1 MAESIQI
8 VAFEGGELRPL
19 GAEVVPGEAVL
30 ALPLSRLV
38 VKMVRVS
45 DGEDAIEMASKKLAA
60 LSPFPDEP
68 LTVSCETVRETE
80 QDRVVLAAALPEG
93 AADDIADALD
103 AAKINVTRVDVLAL
117 GELRGLWPRLSD
129 GSAGVRRLVLL
140 KGADCISLFVLDDD
154 QPSAVRAI
162 TSDGDLRREVM
173 LSLLEAED
181 FGGAKPLDETVVVGD
196 IDASEIE
203 SFAPVRRLE
212 AGEDRI
218 ALALKGVEERTGEQS
233 SLDVLPESWREVLE
247 ETRFKTKLKKFLAI
261 SGGVWAPCLT
271 HADGL
276 FWLVYTNAR
285 GVEGVYKDVP
295 NYVVTAEDPCGPWS
309 EPVFLN
315 SSGFDPSLFHDDDGR
330 KYVVNML
337 WDHRPGHRLFAGIVL
352 QEYSPAE
359 KRLVGPAK
367 VVYTGTPA
375 LGTEGPHLYKRDGT
389 YYLMVAEGG
398 TAYWHGV
405 QLARSKSIWGPY
417 ESDPQPLLTAKHD
430 HGSPLQRTGHGCL
443 VNTPKGDLFVAYLCG
458 RPVPVGWQKP
468 CPLCRETALVPVE
481 WNADGWLRMKGVE
494 GVVPPVEFDVDLPEA
509 PVAPEPETDVFEGMA
524 RFSHRAGDVHG
535 HFGAEPCGARRQL
548 GDRLLHVQAHRG
560 K

>member
-261 SGGVWAPCLT
+261 SGGVWALVMLVLFGVPFVFGLLADHQKSLCKDHSRQYKSVLAMKEKVDLVRKYSDHARGALETMKMVSDLLPLPEGSDSSCIELNSWNFKREDGVRFAGEADSAELVYQFQEALT
-271 HADGL
+271 ECGL
-276 FWLVYTNAR
+276 F
-285 GVEGVYKDVP
+285 
-295 NYVVTAEDPCGPWS
+295 AEVKPGRVSASKGRQRFDIECRFEKEES
-309 EPVFLN
+309 E
-315 SSGFDPSLFHDDDGR
+315 
-330 KYVVNML
+330 
-337 WDHRPGHRLFAGIVL
+337 
-352 QEYSPAE
+352 
-359 KRLVGPAK
+359 
-367 VVYTGTPA
+367 
-375 LGTEGPHLYKRDGT
+375 
-389 YYLMVAEGG
+389 
-398 TAYWHGV
+398 
-405 QLARSKSIWGPY
+405 
-417 ESDPQPLLTAKHD
+417 
-430 HGSPLQRTGHGCL
+430 
-443 VNTPKGDLFVAYLCG
+443 
-458 RPVPVGWQKP
+458 
-468 CPLCRETALVPVE
+468 
-481 WNADGWLRMKGVE
+481 
-494 GVVPPVEFDVDLPEA
+494 
-509 PVAPEPETDVFEGMA
+509 
-524 RFSHRAGDVHG
+524 
-535 HFGAEPCGARRQL
+535 
-548 GDRLLHVQAHRG
+548 
-560 K
+560 